1 MGWFSKNKEYLKM
14 EVKPIAW
21 VELISIQ
28 QLEELWL
35 DEEKIFVIFK
45 HSTRCSISK
54 MVLNRFQKEWKV
66 EDKKVIPLFLD
77 LLAHRD
83 VSDFIAEKLEVTHQ
97 SPQVLVVKNEI
108 CYDHA
113 SHNAI
118 SFVSVAKILTS
129 DELRF

>member
-1 MGWFSKNKEYLKM
+1 M

-21 VELISIQ
+21 VELNTIQ
-28 QLEELWL
+28 QVEDLWA
-35 DEEKIFVIFK
+35 EREKIYVVFK

-54 MVLNRFQKEWKV
+54 MVLNRFQKEWKSD
-66 EDKKVIPLFLD
+66 DKMVVPLFLD

-83 VSDFIAEKLEVTHQ
+83 VSNFIAEKLEVTHQ

-108 CYDHA
+108 CYYDA

-118 SFVSVAKILTS
+118 SFSSVEKILTS
-129 DELRF
+129 DDLRF